1 MSVREVGSY
10 IGFNRVTS
18 TSQDSASGIWS
29 LAAVERRMR
38 AAAWPPP
45 AGDDPDFAS
54 VALLLHMDG
63 SNGSTTFTDSGPANR
78 NAVSGAQISTTQ
90 SKFGGASGAFN
101 LSSNDQHIRF
111 AHDASFTFGASDK
124 FVIEMWYY
132 PTSFGSYNYLA
143 SKGEDGGGVFN
154 REWAVGVTA
163 SSVIFYRF
171 TNADISY
178 APSATVSLNTWT
190 HLAWACDG
198 STVRIYQDGA
208 LRGSTSWAAPSG
220 NGSNKELWIGKFL
233 NYTGIAHDARGY
245 IDDLRITKGTDR
257 GYTGSTIT
265 VPTAAYPDQ

>member
-1 MSVREVGSY
+1 MTLRSNGSY
-10 IGFNRVTS
+10 IGPRPTGPTKTV
-18 TSQDSASGIWS
+18 ASGIWD
-29 LAAVERRMR
+29 LRTVERQR
-38 AAAWPPP
+38 AANNWPVQTV
-45 AGDDPDFAS
+45 DPDFAS
-54 VALLLHMDG
+54 VAMLLHMDG
-63 SNGSTTFTDSGPANR
+63 SNGSTTFTDSGLAGR
-78 NAVSGAQISTTQ
+78 SATVSGATISTTQ

-101 LSSNDQHIRF
+101 LNLNDQHIRF
-111 AHDASFTFGASDK
+111 AHNESFTFGASDK

-132 PTSFGSYNYLA
+132 PTSFGSFNYLV
-143 SKGEDGGGVFN
+143 SKGDDSGGVQR

-171 TNADISY
+171 TNADIVY

-220 NGSNKELWIGKFL
+220 NGTNKELWIGKFL

-265 VPTAAYPDQ
+265 VPTAAYPDA